1 MGANVQTCFAIAAA
15 AVLAGCATAR
25 VSDAAYAS
33 AKSARPVEILVDVS
47 TEAISDA
54 AQASVAETVRA
65 DLQADLM
72 KELTSARVFAEPLTS
87 GTQHAGAAVL
97 HVTVTEAAPGNPVKR
112 FVIGLGAGRA
122 QLRAA
127 AELRIASAG
136 GDFPLVSFNTSS
148 DSGRKP
154 GLIVP
159 GSLALA
165 TGKVVHLAIAG
176 GLDVAMNAR
185 GGFDRPLKATARTVV
200 GQLKKYYGSV
210 GWYWPTA
217 DQAQHS

>member
-154 GLIVP
+154 GLIV
-159 GSLALA
+159 
-165 TGKVVHLAIAG
+165 AG